1 MMAWLILITIGA
13 NMAYKVREYG
23 RADIADIL
31 IGIMAT
37 FLIYEAL

>member
-1 MMAWLILITIGA
+1 MAWLILFTVGV
-13 NMAYKVREYG
+13 NMVYKVREYG
-23 RADIADIL
+23 RADIADLL

>member
-23 RADIADIL
+23 RADVADYPHWNYGNL
-31 IGIMAT
+31 SN
-37 FLIYEAL
+37 L